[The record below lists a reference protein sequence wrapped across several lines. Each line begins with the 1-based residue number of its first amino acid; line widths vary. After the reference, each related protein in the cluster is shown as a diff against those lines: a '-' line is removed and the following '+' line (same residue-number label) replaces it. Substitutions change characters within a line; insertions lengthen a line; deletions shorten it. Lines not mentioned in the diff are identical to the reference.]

1 MLPRGRLASSL
12 TSGSRAARA
21 DTGRPCP
28 GCATCAAES
37 HRDAERPRLPPPG
50 SGPRPSD
57 SNQLGPSTGP
67 CAGLEPRVPSLSWPD
82 LRVPFSSEYPQSCV
96 CQNFQ
101 WRRCLHRQISGQ
113 SLSQRTAFPPWSDGL
128 SRVNLCFQSKQPLP
142 VSWRPR
148 VARFTAPLPFLPA
161 CFPRLRRPHTRGGG
175 GRSGLPTPV
184 SRGAGAPLGKALST
198 RMLSGEAGGCAG
210 QGRSAGREQ
219 RMGSCRPARHGA
231 SGPPSAE
238 RAVFP
243 PEALGEQRDPHQLW
257 RGQTAS
263 IVTLADLWRQPS
275 RRRRTRKKILECPEG
290 ETERQTWGPSRSP
303 QTPLLKPAAG
313 RGGSCPRRGGL
324 GLPAAAA
331 LAAA

>member
-148 VARFTAPLPFLPA
+148 VARFTAPLSFLRA

-175 GRSGLPTPV
+175 GARG
-184 SRGAGAPLGKALST
+184 SRHL
-198 RMLSGEAGGCAG
+198 
-210 QGRSAGREQ
+210 
-219 RMGSCRPARHGA
+219 
-231 SGPPSAE
+231 
-238 RAVFP
+238 
-243 PEALGEQRDPHQLW
+243 
-257 RGQTAS
+257 
-263 IVTLADLWRQPS
+263 
-275 RRRRTRKKILECPEG
+275 
-290 ETERQTWGPSRSP
+290 
-303 QTPLLKPAAG
+303 
-313 RGGSCPRRGGL
+313 
-324 GLPAAAA
+324 
-331 LAAA
+331 